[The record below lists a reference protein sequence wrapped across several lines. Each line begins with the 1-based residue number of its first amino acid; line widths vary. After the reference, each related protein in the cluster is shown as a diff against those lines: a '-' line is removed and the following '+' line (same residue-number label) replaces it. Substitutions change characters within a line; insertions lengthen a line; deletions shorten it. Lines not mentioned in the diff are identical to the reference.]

1 MKIKRRHILVGSV
14 ALGVV
19 GISVVFYMA
28 GVGQSKNVRAERLYQ
43 KAAKLIKTKAYDEN
57 QVTELIKRVMVV
69 LPPKTEPIVSR
80 VLG

>member
-43 KAAKLIKTKAYDEN
+43 KAAKLFTP
-57 QVTELIKRVMVV
+57 V
-69 LPPKTEPIVSR
+69 
-80 VLG
+80 